1 MKYLESKDIIRLNQK
16 ILSKVEG
23 YATGFQVPDGKEIL
37 ESIVKKALE
46 KEEPSEVAAEYLY
59 GLNTKHVFKSANK
72 RTAFIAAEVF
82 LGRNGITLDLS
93 NQEVATLS
101 KNIRARSI
109 SQNEVE
115 KLIKERSKTKL
126 FC

>member
-23 YATGFQVPDGKEIL
+23 YATGFQAPDGKEIL

-82 LGRNGITLDLS
+82 LGRNGITLGLS
-93 NQEVATLS
+93 NQEAATLS

-109 SQNEVE
+109 NQNEVE
-115 KLIKERSKTKL
+115 KLIKERSKTKM

>member
-93 NQEVATLS
+93 NQEAATLS

>member
-82 LGRNGITLDLS
+82 LGRNGITLGLS
-93 NQEVATLS
+93 NQEAATLS

-109 SQNEVE
+109 NQNEVE
-115 KLIKERSKTKL
+115 KLIKERSKTKM

>member
-93 NQEVATLS
+93 NQEAATLS

-115 KLIKERSKTKL
+115 KLIKERSKTKM